1 MKTLYL
7 GALVL
12 FAATLPVAT
21 IAQTAENPSIQIN
34 KDNRTISISATDH
47 AEADPEVA
55 DLHVGFTVY
64 GPTLQ
69 EAYKAASESSN
80 GITKAMLD
88 AGATRSDIQIQS
100 QSQRVSRLT
109 DYEIKTQKGMKFS
122 VEQSWT
128 VSVDP
133 KNAALILDAAVQAGA
148 NQSGD
153 INWRMRD
160 RITLDG
166 EAVRIATEH
175 ARALAAELAKGLD
188 VTLGKALYATNSISN
203 GFIAPRARSFAMMS
217 DGAEAKAAAP
227 LAIEA
232 QRVQSTA
239 TVQIIYA
246 IE

>member
-1 MKTLYL
+1 MKTLYF

-12 FAATLPVAT
+12 FASTLPVAT

-47 AEADPEVA
+47 AEADPDVA

-88 AGATRSDIQIQS
+88 AGATRPEIQS
-100 QSQRVSRLT
+100 QSQRVSRLS

-122 VEQSWT
+122 VQQSWT

-133 KNAALILDAAVQAGA
+133 KNAPLILDAAVQAGA

-153 INWRMRD
+153 INWRMKNS
-160 RITLDG
+160 IALDG
-166 EAVRIATEH
+166 QAVRLATEH
-175 ARALAAELAKGLD
+175 AHALAVELAKGLD
-188 VTLGKALYATNSISN
+188 VTLGKPLYATNSVSSN
-203 GFIAPRARSFAMMS
+203 FIGPRPMMSFAKS
-217 DGAEAKAAAP
+217 AEGGAPAP

>member
-7 GALVL
+7 GSLVL
-12 FAATLPVAT
+12 FAATLPVAA
-21 IAQTAENPSIQIN
+21 IAQTTENPSIQIN

-47 AEADPEVA
+47 AEADPDVA

-64 GPTLQ
+64 GATLQ
-69 EAYKAASESSN
+69 DAYKAASDSSN

-88 AGATRSDIQIQS
+88 AGATRSEIQS
-100 QSQRVSRLT
+100 QSQRVSRLS

-122 VEQSWT
+122 VQQSWT

-153 INWRMRD
+153 INWRLKNNVA
-160 RITLDG
+160 LDG
-166 EAVRIATEH
+166 QAVRLATEH

-188 VTLGKALYATNSISN
+188 VTLGKALYATNSVSSN
-203 GFIAPRARSFAMMS
+203 FIGPRPMMSFAKS
-217 DGAEAKAAAP
+217 AEAGAPAP

>member
-7 GALVL
+7 GSLVL
-12 FAATLPVAT
+12 FAATLPTAAM
-21 IAQTAENPSIQIN
+21 AQTAENPSIQIN

-47 AEADPEVA
+47 AEADPDVA

-64 GPTLQ
+64 GATLQ
-69 EAYKAASESSN
+69 DAYKAASDSSN

-88 AGATRSDIQIQS
+88 AGATRSEIQS
-100 QSQRVSRLT
+100 QSQRVSRLS

-122 VEQSWT
+122 VQQSWT

-153 INWRMRD
+153 INWRLKNNVA
-160 RITLDG
+160 LDG
-166 EAVRIATEH
+166 QAVRLATEH

-188 VTLGKALYATNSISN
+188 VTLGKALYATNSVSSN
-203 GFIAPRARSFAMMS
+203 FIGPRPMMSFAKS
-217 DGAEAKAAAP
+217 AEAGGPAP

-246 IE
+246 ME

>member
-7 GALVL
+7 GSLVL
-12 FAATLPVAT
+12 FAATLPVVA

-47 AEADPEVA
+47 AEADPDVA

-69 EAYKAASESSN
+69 DAYKAASESSN

-88 AGATRSDIQIQS
+88 AGATRSEIQS
-100 QSQRVSRLT
+100 QSQRVSRLS

-122 VEQSWT
+122 VQQSWT

-153 INWRMRD
+153 INWRLKNNVA
-160 RITLDG
+160 LDG
-166 EAVRIATEH
+166 QAVRLATEH

-188 VTLGKALYATNSISN
+188 VTLGKALYATNSVSSN
-203 GFIAPRARSFAMMS
+203 FIGPRPMMSFAKS
-217 DGAEAKAAAP
+217 AEAGAPAP

>member
-12 FAATLPVAT
+12 FAATMPAVT
-21 IAQTAENPSIQIN
+21 MAQTAENPSIQIN

-47 AEADPEVA
+47 AEADPDVA

-64 GPTLQ
+64 GATLQ
-69 EAYKAASESSN
+69 DAYKAASESSN

-88 AGATRSDIQIQS
+88 AGATRPEIQS
-100 QSQRVSRLT
+100 QSQRVSRLS

-122 VEQSWT
+122 VQQSWT

-153 INWRMRD
+153 INWRLKNSVA
-160 RITLDG
+160 LDG
-166 EAVRIATEH
+166 QAVRLATEH

-188 VTLGKALYATNSISN
+188 VTLGKPLYATNSVTSN
-203 GFIAPRARSFAMMS
+203 FIGPRPMMSFAKS
-217 DGAEAKAAAP
+217 ADAGAPAP

-232 QRVQSTA
+232 QHVQSTA

>member
-12 FAATLPVAT
+12 FAATLPAAT
-21 IAQTAENPSIQIN
+21 IAQTAENPAIQIN

-47 AEADPEVA
+47 AEADPDVA

-69 EAYKAASESSN
+69 EAYKAASDSSN

-88 AGATRSDIQIQS
+88 AGATRSEIQS
-100 QSQRVSRLT
+100 QSQRVSRLS

-122 VEQSWT
+122 VQQSWT

-153 INWRMRD
+153 INWRLKNSVA
-160 RITLDG
+160 LDA
-166 EAVRIATEH
+166 EAVHLATEH

-188 VTLGKALYATNSISN
+188 VTLGKPLYATNSVTSN
-203 GFIAPRARSFAMMS
+203 FIGPRPMMSFAKS
-217 DGAEAKAAAP
+217 SEAGAPAP

>member
-7 GALVL
+7 GSLVL
-12 FAATLPVAT
+12 FAATLPVAA

-47 AEADPEVA
+47 AEADPDVA

-64 GPTLQ
+64 GATLQ
-69 EAYKAASESSN
+69 DAYKAASDSSN

-88 AGATRSDIQIQS
+88 AGATRSEIQS
-100 QSQRVSRLT
+100 QSQRVSRLS

-122 VEQSWT
+122 VQQSWT

-153 INWRMRD
+153 INWRLKNSVA
-160 RITLDG
+160 LDG
-166 EAVRIATEH
+166 EAVRLATEH
-175 ARALAAELAKGLD
+175 ARALAAELAKSLD
-188 VTLGKALYATNSISN
+188 VTLGKALYATNSVTSN
-203 GFIAPRARSFAMMS
+203 FIGPRPMMMNSYMKSSEANAP
-217 DGAEAKAAAP
+217 AP

>member
-7 GALVL
+7 GSLVL
-12 FAATLPVAT
+12 FAATLPVAA

-47 AEADPEVA
+47 AEADPDVA

-64 GPTLQ
+64 GSTLQ
-69 EAYKAASESSN
+69 DAYKAASDSSN

-88 AGATRSDIQIQS
+88 AGATRSEIQS
-100 QSQRVSRLT
+100 QSQRVSRLS

-122 VEQSWT
+122 VQQSWT

-153 INWRMRD
+153 INWRLKNNVA
-160 RITLDG
+160 LDG
-166 EAVRIATEH
+166 QAVRLATEH

-188 VTLGKALYATNSISN
+188 VTLGKPLYATNSVSSN
-203 GFIAPRARSFAMMS
+203 FIGPRPMMSFAKS
-217 DGAEAKAAAP
+217 SEAGAPAP

>member
-7 GALVL
+7 GTLVL
-12 FAATLPVAT
+12 FAAILPVVT
-21 IAQTAENPSIQIN
+21 TAQTAEDPSIQIN

-47 AEADPEVA
+47 AEADPDVA

-69 EAYKAASESSN
+69 EAYKAASDSSN

-88 AGATRSDIQIQS
+88 AGATRSEIQS

-122 VEQSWT
+122 VQQSWT

-153 INWRMRD
+153 INWRLKNSVA
-160 RITLDG
+160 LDG
-166 EAVRIATEH
+166 QAVRLATEH
-175 ARALAAELAKGLD
+175 AHALAAELAKGLD
-188 VTLGKALYATNSISN
+188 VTLGKPLYATNSVTSN
-203 GFIAPRARSFAMMS
+203 FIGPRPMMRSFAKSS
-217 DGAEAKAAAP
+217 DADAPAP

>member
-12 FAATLPVAT
+12 FAATLPTAAM
-21 IAQTAENPSIQIN
+21 AQTAENPSIQIN

-47 AEADPEVA
+47 AEADPDVA
-55 DLHVGFTVY
+55 DLHVGFMVY
-64 GPTLQ
+64 GATLQ
-69 EAYKAASESSN
+69 DAYKAASDSSN

-88 AGATRSDIQIQS
+88 AGATRSEIQS
-100 QSQRVSRLT
+100 QSQRVSRLS

-122 VEQSWT
+122 VQQSWT

-153 INWRMRD
+153 INWRLKNNVA
-160 RITLDG
+160 LDSQ
-166 EAVRIATEH
+166 AVRLATEH

-188 VTLGKALYATNSISN
+188 VTLGKALYATNSVSSN
-203 GFIAPRARSFAMMS
+203 FIGPRPMMSFAKS
-217 DGAEAKAAAP
+217 AEAGGPAP

-246 IE
+246 ME

>member
-12 FAATLPVAT
+12 FAATLPVT
-21 IAQTAENPSIQIN
+21 TRAQTAENPSIQIN

-47 AEADPEVA
+47 AEADPDVA

-88 AGATRSDIQIQS
+88 AGATRPEIQS
-100 QSQRVSRLT
+100 QSQRVSRLS

-122 VEQSWT
+122 VQQSWT

-153 INWRMRD
+153 INWRMKNS
-160 RITLDG
+160 ITLDS
-166 EAVRIATEH
+166 EAIRLATEH
-175 ARALAAELAKGLD
+175 ARALAAELAKGMG

-203 GFIAPRARSFAMMS
+203 GFIAPRVRSFAMMS
-217 DGAEAKAAAP
+217 DSVEAKTAAP

>member
-7 GALVL
+7 VALVL
-12 FAATLPVAT
+12 FAATLPVT
-21 IAQTAENPSIQIN
+21 TMAQTAENPSIQIN

-47 AEADPEVA
+47 AEADPDVA

-69 EAYKAASESSN
+69 DAYKAASESSN

-88 AGATRSDIQIQS
+88 AGATRPEIQS
-100 QSQRVSRLT
+100 QSQRVSRLS

-122 VEQSWT
+122 VQQSWT

-153 INWRMRD
+153 INWRLKNNVA
-160 RITLDG
+160 LDG
-166 EAVRIATEH
+166 QAVRLATEH

-188 VTLGKALYATNSISN
+188 VTLGKALYATNSVSSN
-203 GFIAPRARSFAMMS
+203 FIGPRPMMSFAKS
-217 DGAEAKAAAP
+217 AEAGAPAP

>member
-7 GALVL
+7 GSLVL
-12 FAATLPVAT
+12 FAATLPVVA

-47 AEADPEVA
+47 AEADPDVA

-64 GPTLQ
+64 GATLQ
-69 EAYKAASESSN
+69 DAYKAASDSSN

-88 AGATRSDIQIQS
+88 AGATRSEIQS
-100 QSQRVSRLT
+100 QSQRVSRLS

-122 VEQSWT
+122 VQQSWT

-153 INWRMRD
+153 INWRLKNSVA
-160 RITLDG
+160 LDG
-166 EAVRIATEH
+166 EAVRLATEH
-175 ARALAAELAKGLD
+175 ARALAAELAKSLD
-188 VTLGKALYATNSISN
+188 VTLGKALYATNSVTSN
-203 GFIAPRARSFAMMS
+203 FIGPRPMMSFA
-217 DGAEAKAAAP
+217 KASVADAPAP

>member
-7 GALVL
+7 GSLVL
-12 FAATLPVAT
+12 FAATLPVAA

-47 AEADPEVA
+47 AEADPDVA

-64 GPTLQ
+64 GATLLD
-69 EAYKAASESSN
+69 AYKAASDSSN

-88 AGATRSDIQIQS
+88 AGATRSEIQS
-100 QSQRVSRLT
+100 QSQRVSRLS

-122 VEQSWT
+122 VQQSWT

-153 INWRMRD
+153 INWRLKNNVA
-160 RITLDG
+160 LDG
-166 EAVRIATEH
+166 QAVRLATEH

-188 VTLGKALYATNSISN
+188 VTLGKALYATNSVTSN
-203 GFIAPRARSFAMMS
+203 FIGPRPMMSFAKS
-217 DGAEAKAAAP
+217 AEAAAPAP

>member
-12 FAATLPVAT
+12 FAATLPLAT
-21 IAQTAENPSIQIN
+21 RAQTAESPSIQIN

-47 AEADPEVA
+47 AEAEPDVA

-88 AGATRSDIQIQS
+88 AGATRPEIQS
-100 QSQRVSRLT
+100 QSQRVSRLS

-122 VEQSWT
+122 VQQSWT

-153 INWRMRD
+153 INWRMKNS
-160 RITLDG
+160 IALDG
-166 EAVRIATEH
+166 EAIRLATEH
-175 ARALAAELAKGLD
+175 ARALAAELAKGMG
-188 VTLGKALYATNSISN
+188 VTLGKPLYATNSISN

-217 DGAEAKAAAP
+217 AGAEAKAPAP
-227 LAIEA
+227 LDIEA

-239 TVQIIYA
+239 TVQIIYS